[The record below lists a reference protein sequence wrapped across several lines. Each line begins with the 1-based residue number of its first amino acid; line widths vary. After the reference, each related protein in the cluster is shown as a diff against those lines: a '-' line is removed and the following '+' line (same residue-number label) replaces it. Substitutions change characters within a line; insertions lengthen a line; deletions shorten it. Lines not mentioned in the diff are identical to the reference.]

1 MVWITLK
8 GNPIIH
14 STKTQ
19 AQNKKATKFS
29 HQLQAATYPAKNHN
43 PAMKNLHFHHF
54 RFSYL
59 TNALISLF
67 LSHLIFSSLPI
78 SLTSHQQ
85 WFSLSNSPN
94 STAQAFHVHE
104 STSTLT
110 VTNV

>member
-1 MVWITLK
+1 VWITLK

-43 PAMKNLHFHHF
+43 PAMKKPS
-54 RFSYL
+54 FSPFPILLFNKRAYF
-59 TNALISLF
+59 SL
-67 LSHLIFSSLPI
+67 SISSLPI
-78 SLTSHQQ
+78 SLTSHQQHSQ

-94 STAQAFHVHE
+94 STAQASLVHE